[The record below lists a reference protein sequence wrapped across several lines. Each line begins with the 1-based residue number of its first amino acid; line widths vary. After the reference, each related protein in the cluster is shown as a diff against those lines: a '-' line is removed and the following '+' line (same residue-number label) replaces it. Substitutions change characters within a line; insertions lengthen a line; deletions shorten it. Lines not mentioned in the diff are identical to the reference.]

1 MPLRLDDRILV
12 NLMERIRRERQ
23 ALDAEETTDEH
34 PDDVCS
40 IMPPQ
45 EDDPNDLRE
54 GEMV

>member
-1 MPLRLDDRILV
+1 
-12 NLMERIRRERQ
+12 MERIRRERQ